1 MYFQSI
7 FFEET
12 LGLTLY
18 DGLVTK
24 AHANSRHMGSNE
36 CIVQEDLDPER
47 KNSNCKNTAE
57 LWSYLG
63 EITNSGCVQHPF
75 SLGLP
80 GGGKCIPFFKS
91 SD

>member
-1 MYFQSI
+1 LKKPI
-7 FFEET
+7 
-12 LGLTLY
+12 GLTLY
-18 DGLVTK
+18 DGLVTE

-36 CIVQEDLDPER
+36 CIVQEDLDPDR

-57 LWSYLG
+57 SWSYLG

-75 SLGLP
+75 SFGLY
-80 GGGKCIPFFKS
+80 GGGKCTPLFKS